1 MSVRLGV
8 FLCTG
13 YGIRDALDLDALRS
27 VAVEEFQVEVC
38 ETLAS
43 CASDDL
49 AALRERALS
58 ESLTHVVLA
67 GPSSRNYDA
76 RDLNVDLVV
85 VAVNLLEWVI
95 QTHPPGHE
103 DTQRMAED
111 YLRMGIVRAR
121 YAEVPVPF
129 EQHAR
134 VNKTILVVGGG
145 VAGLA
150 AAHGAAG
157 AGYDVVLVEK
167 QRELGG
173 YFKQLYRS
181 IPTRPPYQYLEET
194 DIAQRIDEVNSNRRV
209 TVYTGSTIQ
218 STRGAPGFF
227 EVTLRRDGGTAET
240 FAVGAIVQATGF
252 EPCLPF
258 RRHDPDFASLRDVV
272 TSTEFEEMARN
283 GDFRCPSNDEPARR
297 VAFVESFGSRDPE
310 TFSFT
315 SSITSLNAV
324 KQAFY
329 LRERDATARADIILE
344 QLRAPGQHE
353 QFLRRAQQD
362 PGIHFERGSVV
373 SVSERDGAIVLD
385 VRDDSGGEPV
395 ALEADLV
402 VLSEGM
408 KPVSADGESL
418 RRLAE
423 NKSVIREGSGHDRY
437 EAALAQVEALASHE
451 GTEILGLDYRQGP
464 DLPALAQGYPDSHF
478 ICFPYET
485 RRTGIYAAGTVR
497 SPMDGASSAEDGM
510 GAALKAI
517 QCVEM
522 LARGESVHPR
532 SGHVSFLHF
541 ALDRCTLCKRC
552 TEECPFGSI
561 DDDGTG
567 MPLYNVTRCRHCGIC
582 LGCCPERIIN
592 FPDYSVIQVV
602 EMIKAVHVPEADE
615 EKPRVLVLACENDAV
630 PALERAAFHGRHYS
644 PFVRILPVPCLG
656 SCNAVWIKT
665 AISAGFDGVLLLG
678 CRSGENYQCHFM
690 SGSDLMGV
698 RGDSLRET
706 LGRMS
711 MENDR
716 VRLHEVEITNFAGVP
731 RLIDE
736 FLQRIDEIGL
746 NPFKGL

>member
-1 MSVRLGV
+1 MNGRLGV

-13 YGIRDALDLDALRS
+13 YGIRDALDLGALRS
-27 VAVEEFQVEVC
+27 VAVDEFQVEVC
-38 ETLAS
+38 EPLAS

-49 AALRERALS
+49 AALRERALA

-67 GPSSRNYDA
+67 GPSIRTYDA
-76 RDLNVDLVV
+76 RDLNADVVV

-121 YAEVPVPF
+121 YAGAPAPF
-129 EQHAR
+129 EQHAL
-134 VNKTILVVGGG
+134 VSKTILVVGGG

-150 AAHGAAG
+150 AAHGAAE

-173 YFKQLYRS
+173 YMKHLYRS
-181 IPTRPPYQYLEET
+181 IPTRPPYRHLEET
-194 DIAQRIDEVNSNRRV
+194 DIAQRVADASSNKRI

-227 EVTLRRDGGTAET
+227 EVTLRRAGAAVET
-240 FAVGAIVQATGF
+240 VTVGAIVQATGF
-252 EPCLPF
+252 EPFLPPE
-258 RRHDPDFASLRDVV
+258 RHDPGFAGLRDVV
-272 TSTEFEEMARN
+272 TSPQFEEMARN
-283 GDFRCPSNDEPARR
+283 GGFRRPSNDEPARR
-297 VAFVESFGSRDPE
+297 VAFVERCGSRDPE

-315 SSITSLNAV
+315 SSITSLNAI

-329 LRERDATARADIILE
+329 LRESDAGAAADIILE

-353 QFLRRAQQD
+353 EFLRRAQQD
-362 PGIHFERGSVV
+362 PGIRFRRGSVV
-373 SVSERDGAIVLD
+373 SVSERNGALVLD
-385 VRDDSGGEPV
+385 VRDDSGGDSV
-395 ALEADLV
+395 SLEVDLV
-402 VLSEGM
+402 VLSVGM
-408 KPVSADGESL
+408 KPVSADGEGL

-423 NKSVIREGSGHDRY
+423 NKSIVREGPGHARY
-437 EAALAQVEALASHE
+437 EAALAQVGELAIHE

-464 DLPALAQGYPDSHF
+464 DLPALTQGYPDSHF

-485 RRTGIYAAGTVR
+485 RRTGIYAAGALR

-532 SGHVSFLHF
+532 SGQVSFPHF
-541 ALDRCTLCKRC
+541 ALERCTQCKRC

-561 DDDGTG
+561 NDDGTG
-567 MPLYNVTRCRHCGIC
+567 MPLYHVTRCRRCGIC

-592 FPDYSVIQVV
+592 FPDYSVIQVA
-602 EMIKAVHVPEADE
+602 EMIKAVHVPEAEE

-630 PALERAAFHGRHYS
+630 PALERAAFYGQHYS

-678 CRSGENYQCHFM
+678 CKSGENYQCHFVT
-690 SGSDLMGV
+690 GSELMGT

-706 LGRMS
+706 LERMS
-711 MENDR
+711 MESDR
-716 VRLHEVEITNFAGVP
+716 VRLHEVEITDFARIP

-736 FLQRIDEIGL
+736 FLERIDEIGL

>member
-1 MSVRLGV
+1 MNGRLGV

-13 YGIRDALDLDALRS
+13 YGIRDALDLDALLS
-27 VAVEEFQVEVC
+27 VAVDEFQAEVC
-38 ETLAS
+38 EPLAS
-43 CASDDL
+43 CASNDL
-49 AALRERALS
+49 AALRERALA
-58 ESLTHVVLA
+58 ESLTHVIIA
-67 GPSSRNYDA
+67 GPSSRTYDA
-76 RDLNVDLVV
+76 RDLSADVV
-85 VAVNLLEWVI
+85 VVGVNLVEWVI
-95 QTHPPGHE
+95 QTHPAGHE
-103 DTQRMAED
+103 DTQSMAED

-121 YAEVPVPF
+121 YAGAPVPF

-134 VNKTILVVGGG
+134 VSKTILVVGGG

-150 AAHGAAG
+150 AAHGAAE

-173 YFKQLYRS
+173 YLKHLHRS
-181 IPTRPPYQYLEET
+181 VPTRPPYRDLEET
-194 DIAQRIDEVNSNRRV
+194 DIARRIAEASSHPRIAM
-209 TVYTGSTIQ
+209 YTGSTLQ

-227 EVTLRRDGGTAET
+227 EVTLHRDGGAAET
-240 FAVGAIVQATGF
+240 VTVGAIVQATGF

-258 RRHDPDFASLRDVV
+258 GHHDAGFVGLRNVV
-272 TSTEFEEMARN
+272 TSSQFEEMARN
-283 GDFRCPSNDEPARR
+283 EGFRCPSNGQPARR
-297 VAFVESFGSRDPE
+297 VAFVERCGSRDPE

-315 SSITSLNAV
+315 SSITSLNAI

-329 LRERDATARADIILE
+329 VRESDPEAQAEIILE
-344 QLRAPGQHE
+344 QVRAPGQLE
-353 QFLRRAQQD
+353 EFLRRAEHD
-362 PGIHFERGSVV
+362 PGIHFRRGSVV
-373 SVSERDGAIVLD
+373 SVSERQGDLVLEL
-385 VRDDSGGEPV
+385 RDDSGGEPV
-395 ALEADLV
+395 SLEVDLV

-408 KPVSADGESL
+408 KPISADGEIL
-418 RRLAE
+418 RQLADSR
-423 NKSVIREGSGHDRY
+423 KIAAEGPGHARY
-437 EAALAQVEALASHE
+437 QAALAQVEALASHE
-451 GTEILGLDYRQGP
+451 GTGILGLDYRQGP
-464 DLPALAQGYPDSHF
+464 DLPALTQGYPDSHF

-485 RRTGIYAAGTVR
+485 RRTGIYAAGAVR

-532 SGHVSFLHF
+532 SGQLSVPHF
-541 ALDRCTLCKRC
+541 ALERCTQCKRC

-567 MPLYNVTRCRHCGIC
+567 TPLYQVTRCRRCGIC

-592 FPDYSVIQVV
+592 FPDYSVIQVA
-602 EMIKAVHVPEADE
+602 EMIKAVRVPEAEE

-630 PALERAAFHGRHYS
+630 PALERAAFHGQHYS

-656 SCNAVWIKT
+656 SCSAAWIKT
-665 AISAGFDGVLLLG
+665 AISEGFDGVLLLG
-678 CRSGENYQCHFM
+678 CRSGENHQCHFV
-690 SGSDLMGV
+690 SGSELMGA
-698 RGDSLRET
+698 RGESLRET
-706 LGRMS
+706 LERMS

-716 VRLHEVEITNFAGVP
+716 VRLHEVEITDFKMIP

-736 FLQRIDEIGL
+736 FLQRIDEIGP